1 MHPTGGRSVS
11 VVVQPETYGLES
23 PFLDNFRMAVKV
35 RSAEIQK
42 QFHDGRGKRRVHRVQ
57 ITRDQFGDFEESI
70 TRCDSGF
77 LSP

>member
-1 MHPTGGRSVS
+1 
-11 VVVQPETYGLES
+11 
-23 PFLDNFRMAVKV
+23 MAVNV
-35 RSAEIQK
+35 RFAEIQK

-57 ITRDQFGDFEESI
+57 ITRDQFVDFEESI